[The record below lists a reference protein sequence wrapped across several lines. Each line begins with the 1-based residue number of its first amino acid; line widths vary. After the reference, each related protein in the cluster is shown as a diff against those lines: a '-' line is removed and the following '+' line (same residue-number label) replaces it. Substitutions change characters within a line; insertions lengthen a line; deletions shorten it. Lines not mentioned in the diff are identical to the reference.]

1 MDSEQV
7 SKLTSLFS
15 DGLKRVGLKG
25 DSFELAVSKKGEMIV
40 EELLA
45 VTLKYVGLF
54 EGTFSVEVEPDYKRS
69 STEALDSTGCVV
81 RFVDEQVLATMPK
94 EKSENKPFKVFF
106 FQLTNRVYLDELSE
120 EYKLRDL
127 IPVDPY
133 ALAKINEDNKFFS
146 EKYPHGTYWEDKNGK
161 SCCMLFELWRDGRAI
176 VVHRNKNALEKGF
189 WCAGIEK

>member
-7 SKLTSLFS
+7 SKLISPFS
-15 DGLKRVGLKG
+15 DRLREISLKG

-54 EGTFSVEVEPDYKRS
+54 EGIFSIEVEPDYELS
-69 STEALDSTGCVV
+69 YEEVLDSTGCTV
-81 RFVDEQVLATMPK
+81 RFVDEQVIETMPK
-94 EKSENKPFKVFF
+94 RKPESKSLKVFF
-106 FQLTNRVYLDELSE
+106 FQLAEKVYIEDLPE

-133 ALAKINEDNKFFS
+133 ALAEINEDKFFS
-146 EKYPHGTYWEDKNGK
+146 EQYPNGTYWEDSDGK
-161 SCCMLFELWRDGRAI
+161 ICYMLFELWVDGRA
-176 VVHRNKNALEKGF
+176 VVVRRSKKYLEKGF